1 MNFKNNLKA
10 MRVRAGLTQLEMA
23 RKAGVPFRTYQNW
36 ETGAREPRLQALV
49 ALASALDVT
58 VDQLLRTSG
67 LVAAVRSAPG
77 TSPR

>member
-1 MNFKNNLKA
+1 MNFKTNLKA

-23 RKAGVPFRTYQNW
+23 KKAGVPFRTYQNW

-49 ALASALDVT
+49 ALASAFGVT
-58 VDQLLRTSG
+58 VDELLQASG
-67 LVAAVRSAPG
+67 FVTAVRSAPG